1 MENSSPVGEYFLK
14 PLLSGARCWEASC
27 FTAGTCFILQ
37 LLEVFGSSLQ
47 LQALGQLLRELC
59 DFSVYTERAVGHP
72 GAQTGVQG

>member
-1 MENSSPVGEYFLK
+1 MENSSAIGEYFLK
-14 PLLSGARCWEASC
+14 PLSSGAGCWETSC

-47 LQALGQLLRELC
+47 LQAQGQLLRELC
-59 DFSVYTERAVGHP
+59 DLSVCTEQAVGHP